1 MEHLKDMVG
10 RLGEELRRLAERN
23 AVVAAPISVGDRHA
37 VPLCEL
43 SVGCAAGGG
52 KGEGRSPDSKHGSGT
67 GACVATAGGSK
78 ANPVAVLIIDR
89 GAARL
94 ERVGK

>member
-10 RLGEELRRLAERN
+10 RLGEDLRKLAERN
-23 AVVAAPISVGDRHA
+23 AVVASPISVGDRHV

-43 SVGCAAGGG
+43 SLGVAAGGG
-52 KGEGRSPDSKHGSGT
+52 KGEGGSPDSKHGSGT
-67 GACVATAGGSK
+67 GVGGAAAGGAK
-78 ANPVAVLIIDR
+78 ANPVAVLIIDH